1 MSSATDTVILPRPG
15 ATSLRGGAITLL
27 LFSLGH
33 FLVDLYSGSMGIFQP
48 LLINRLGLT
57 LTQAGILGGALAF
70 SSSIT
75 QPVYGYL
82 SDRFRS
88 RFFSVLAPAVAGIFI
103 AALGGATNYKWALIF
118 ALLGG
123 AGVASFHPQ
132 ASVWAAAGMLSN
144 RGRWMSVFITAGTFG
159 IALSPVFY
167 SVFVDVFGDRRIVW
181 TAAPGIALTLALLI
195 LIRPPQGTAYR
206 KRGFDTKAL
215 SAVWKPL
222 TILYC
227 GVFFRSAVQVTY
239 AQFLALYLNRER
251 GYSLSVA
258 ALALTLYLTA
268 GAVGGFAGGYI
279 ADRYG
284 ARRVIQLSFALSV
297 PFMLVFFLF
306 TGWWAIASLALGGLI
321 LLFTIP
327 VNVVVAQELAPTQ
340 AGTVSALLMG
350 FAWGAA
356 GLIFIPLTGFVA
368 QRTSLHAALFSLLVF
383 PVLGWIF
390 ACWLPHDL
398 GRRRAHDA
406 GRITEGNPA

>member
-1 MSSATDTVILPRPG
+1 MSSASETISLPRPG
-15 ATSLRGGAITLL
+15 QTALRGGAITLL

-48 LLINRLGLT
+48 LLINRLGIT
-57 LTQAGILGGALAF
+57 LTQAGLLGGLLAF

-75 QPVYGYL
+75 QPLYGYL

-88 RFFSVLAPAVAGIFI
+88 RLFSGFAPAVAGVFI
-103 AALGGATNYKWALIF
+103 ASLGAAASYRWALLF

-132 ASVWAAAGMLSN
+132 ASVWAASGMTAN
-144 RGRWMSVFITAGTFG
+144 RARWMSVFITAGTLG
-159 IALSPVFY
+159 IALSPVFF
-167 SVFVDVFGDRRIVW
+167 STFVWIFGSEHMLW
-181 TAAPGIALTLALLI
+181 TAIPGVLLSLALLAFV
-195 LIRPPQGTAYR
+195 RPPQSAER
-206 KRGFDTKAL
+206 RRQNFDAKAL
-215 SAVWKPL
+215 RAVWKPL

-251 GYSLSVA
+251 GYPLSTA
-258 ALALTLYLTA
+258 AWALTLYLTA

-279 ADRYG
+279 SDRYG
-284 ARRVIQLSFALSV
+284 ARRVILLSFALSI
-297 PFMLVFFLF
+297 PFMLVFFLSA
-306 TGWWAIASLALGGLI
+306 GWWAIASLAIGGLI

-327 VNVVVAQELAPTQ
+327 VNVVVAQELAPSQ

-356 GLIFIPLTGFVA
+356 GLLFIPLTGFVA
-368 QRTSLHAALFSLLVF
+368 QRTSLHTALFSLLICPVF
-383 PVLGWIF
+383 GWIL
-390 ACWLPHDL
+390 AHWLPHDL
-398 GRRRAHDA
+398 GRRKAVH
-406 GRITEGNPA
+406 PV